1 MNKGNKANITEDD
14 FSSLIDIHLKPV
26 YNFIYRSVGNTE
38 DAADL
43 TQETFLKAWKNIRKF
58 KKGSDLKIWLF
69 AIAKNCMIDLF
80 RKKKIS
86 VFSDITDPEEE
97 TDINDLLVDR
107 EPLPDEIFANAE
119 HVKKISELLSSLPRI
134 YREILILRYD
144 EEMSFEDIA
153 RLLDTSADTIR
164 SRHRRA
170 LILLR
175 KMNYPKA

>member
-1 MNKGNKANITEDD
+1 MDKGTGKDIAKDD
-14 FSSLIDIHLKPV
+14 FSSLVDVHLKPV

-43 TQETFLKAWKNIRKF
+43 TQDTFLKAWKNIRKF
-58 KKGSDLKIWLF
+58 KKGSDLKVWLF

-80 RKKKIS
+80 RKKKMS
-86 VFSDITDPEEE
+86 VFSDITDPEEG
-97 TDINDLLVDR
+97 TDINDLLIDP

-119 HVKKISELLSSLPRI
+119 QRGKISELLSAIPRI

-170 LILLR
+170 LILLK
-175 KMNYPKA
+175 KMDHTKI